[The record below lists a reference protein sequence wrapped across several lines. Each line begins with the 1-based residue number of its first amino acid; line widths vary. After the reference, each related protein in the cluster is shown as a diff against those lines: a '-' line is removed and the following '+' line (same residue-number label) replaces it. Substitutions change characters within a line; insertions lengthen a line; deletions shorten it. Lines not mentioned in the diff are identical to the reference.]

1 MDENIIKR
9 NLNTSI
15 VLCFLC
21 LVLCVVA
28 LVFHWVWMAGI
39 MAVLALLQAYM
50 ICIWLHRK
58 RHPRRHFQPHR
69 KDKQ

>member
-15 VLCFLC
+15 VLCILC
-21 LVLCVVA
+21 IVLCVVA

-50 ICIWLHRK
+50 ICIW
-58 RHPRRHFQPHR
+58 
-69 KDKQ
+69 